1 MSLMLYIDLMTQ
13 IDGIVQIDRRVVRK
27 MNANNCSCLLVIET

>member
-13 IDGIVQIDRRVVRK
+13 IDGIVQIDRRVAFK
-27 MNANNCSCLLVIET
+27 MNAKIAVVY